1 MSRQVPA
8 ILIAGTHS
16 GVGKT
21 TVTTGIVG
29 ALRRRGLAVQPFKV
43 GPDYID
49 PTYTTRIAGRPCR
62 NLDAW
67 MVPADRLVELYTRAV
82 ADADVVVVEGVMGL
96 FDGHPGRGAG
106 STAELA
112 KLLGLPVVL
121 VMDVGRMGQSA
132 AAVAL
137 GYVKLD
143 PAVDL
148 VGVIVNEIGSPGHLR
163 MVESAIG
170 DATGLPVVGHLPRRP
185 DLALPER
192 HLGLIPVDEG
202 RTEGEFFSRLVAQVE
217 ESVDVE
223 ALLRLAAGAPV
234 VAGEPTGLFP
244 EVRVAPRASIAV
256 AQDEAFCFYYQ
267 DNLDLLAAW
276 GARLVPFSPLRDGA
290 LPADCDGVYVGGGFP
305 EFFAARLAE
314 NRALLAGLR
323 AAHAAGMP
331 IYAECGG
338 LMYLCRTLG
347 DLEGG
352 SHEAVGLVPANAV
365 IKGGRMALGYAEVKA
380 RRHTLLLGEGE
391 VARGHEFHYSSL
403 DASPGDVG
411 AAYVFAGGDRREGY
425 VEGNLLA
432 SYVHLHFG
440 SNPGLAP
447 GFVAACA
454 GWGASR

>member
-21 TVTTGIVG
+21 TLTTGIVG

-67 MVPADRLVELYTRAV
+67 MVPADRLVELYARAV
-82 ADADVVVVEGVMGL
+82 DGADVVVVEGVMGL

-121 VMDVGRMGQSA
+121 VIDVGRMGQSA

-137 GYVKLD
+137 GYTSLD
-143 PAVDL
+143 PAVDI
-148 VGVIVNEIGSPGHLR
+148 VGIIANEVGSDGHLR
-163 MVESAIG
+163 LVAEAIDG
-170 DATGLPVVGHLPRRP
+170 ATGLPVVGHLPHRP

-202 RTEGEFFSRLVAQVE
+202 RTEGEFFSRLVEQVE
-217 ESVDVE
+217 ASVDVE

-234 VAGEPTGLFP
+234 VENKPTGLFP
-244 EVRVAPRASIAV
+244 EAHVGPPVTLAV

-290 LPADCDGVYVGGGFP
+290 LPAGCDGVYLGGGFP
-305 EFFAARLAE
+305 EFFAAPLAE
-314 NRALLAGLR
+314 NRALLDGLR

-347 DLEGG
+347 DLDGG
-352 SHEAVGLVPANAV
+352 RHEAVGLVPANAV

-380 RRHTLLLGEGE
+380 QRETLLLGEGE

-403 DASPGDVG
+403 DVSPGDAD
-411 AAYVFAGGDRREGY
+411 AAYLLAGVDRREGFAD
-425 VEGNLLA
+425 GNLLA

-447 GFVAACA
+447 RFVATCA
-454 GWGASR
+454 EWGARG